1 MVHAVPCCVVHAVP
15 YCVVHALPYCVVHSI
30 YCIAGNFS
38 WCENL
43 ELAEFEQF
51 ARNFSREN
59 CVP

>member
-1 MVHAVPCCVVHAVP
+1 MVHAV
-15 YCVVHALPYCVVHSI
+15 PYCVVHSI

-51 ARNFSREN
+51 ARNLPVKIVYRT
-59 CVP
+59 P

>member
-1 MVHAVPCCVVHAVP
+1 MVHAVP
-15 YCVVHALPYCVVHSI
+15 YCVVHAVPYCVVHSI

-51 ARNFSREN
+51 ARKLSREN
-59 CVP
+59 CVPHP